1 MSLFLLCVF
10 FIMVNTNIRTMT
22 GHVLMVKTFYEN
34 MKMVFLCVYA
44 PVLSMNKM
52 IFLKSVM

>member
-52 IFLKSVM
+52 IFFKSVM